1 MVQGDFGTDV
11 ISGRPI
17 LDIILEVLPFTLA
30 LAFSSLALGLVLGI
44 PLGVLAA
51 SRPGSLVD
59 RGLGFVSIAFVTL
72 PSFVVSIVLLLVFSL
87 ALNWLPVSG
96 AGEPGD
102 LGDQLL
108 HLILPTVALA
118 LGWIGYVA
126 RIMRASLLEVLS
138 EPHIRTMR
146 AYGVSER
153 RIIWRYAMRPALIP
167 LVAILGIG
175 LGDLISAAIFAEII
189 FSRPGLGNLI
199 YKAASVRNYPIVQAG
214 TVVVVLFCASL
225 ALLLSVD
232 EVYESLQR
240 VLAAAEPL
248 IAGHPYLGA
257 IVFVLLAAL
266 SAVLAFFSSA
276 LLVPPAVFTWGNT
289 VTLVLLWLG
298 WLLGGASGEQRLP
311 PGSKLAIAQQLLT
324 ALRP

>member
-1 MVQGDFGTDV
+1 MRLPGTLRLVAAKLLVTALTIVGAVTGVFLLLQFVPGDLATVVLGTRATPELRAAFAEQMGLDQPVWMQLWMFLTGMLQGDFGTDV
-11 ISGRPI
+11 ISGRSI
-17 LDIILEVLPFTLA
+17 LDLILEVLPFTLA
-30 LAFSSLALGLVLGI
+30 LAFSSLTLGLVVGI
-44 PLGVLAA
+44 SLGVLAA

-72 PSFVVSIVLLLVFSL
+72 PSFVISIVLLLVFSL
-87 ALNWLPVSG
+87 SLNWLPVSG
-96 AGEPGD
+96 VGEPGD
-102 LGDQLL
+102 LSDQLL
-108 HLILPTVALA
+108 HLILPTTALA

-214 TVVVVLFCASL
+214 TVVVVLFYILANTSSDLLAS
-225 ALLLSVD
+225 
-232 EVYESLQR
+232 
-240 VLAAAEPL
+240 VLDPRIKANRAAAP
-248 IAGHPYLGA
+248 
-257 IVFVLLAAL
+257 
-266 SAVLAFFSSA
+266 
-276 LLVPPAVFTWGNT
+276 
-289 VTLVLLWLG
+289 
-298 WLLGGASGEQRLP
+298 
-311 PGSKLAIAQQLLT
+311 
-324 ALRP
+324 

>member
-1 MVQGDFGTDV
+1 LRLPGTLRLVAAKLLVTALTIVGAVTGVFLLLQFVPGDLATVVLGTRATPELRAAFAEQMGLDQPVWMQLWMFLTGMLQGDFGTDV

-17 LDIILEVLPFTLA
+17 LDLILEVLPFTLA
-30 LAFSSLALGLVLGI
+30 LAFSSLALGLVVGI
-44 PLGVLAA
+44 SLGVLAA

-72 PSFVVSIVLLLVFSL
+72 PSFVISIVLLLVFSL
-87 ALNWLPVSG
+87 SLNWLPVSG
-96 AGEPGD
+96 VGEPGD
-102 LGDQLL
+102 LSDQLL
-108 HLILPTVALA
+108 HLILPTNALA

-146 AYGVSER
+146 AYGVSGR

-214 TVVVVLFCASL
+214 TVVVVLFYILANTSSDLLAS
-225 ALLLSVD
+225 
-232 EVYESLQR
+232 
-240 VLAAAEPL
+240 VLDPRIKANRAAAP
-248 IAGHPYLGA
+248 
-257 IVFVLLAAL
+257 
-266 SAVLAFFSSA
+266 
-276 LLVPPAVFTWGNT
+276 
-289 VTLVLLWLG
+289 
-298 WLLGGASGEQRLP
+298 
-311 PGSKLAIAQQLLT
+311 
-324 ALRP
+324 

>member
-1 MVQGDFGTDV
+1 MRLPGTLRLVAAKLLVTALTIVGAVTGVFLLLQFVPGDLATVVLGTRATPELRAAFAEQMGLDQPVWMQLWMFLTGMLQGDFGTDV
-11 ISGRPI
+11 ISGRSI
-17 LDIILEVLPFTLA
+17 LDLILEVLPFTLA
-30 LAFSSLALGLVLGI
+30 LAFSSLALGLVVGI
-44 PLGVLAA
+44 SLGVLAA

-59 RGLGFVSIAFVTL
+59 RCLGFVSIAFVTL
-72 PSFVVSIVLLLVFSL
+72 PSFVISIVLLLVFSL
-87 ALNWLPVSG
+87 SLNWLPVSG

-102 LGDQLL
+102 LADQLL
-108 HLILPTVALA
+108 HLILPTTALA

-199 YKAASVRNYPIVQAG
+199 YKAASMRNYPIVQAG
-214 TVVVVLFCASL
+214 TVVVVLFYILANTSSDLVAS
-225 ALLLSVD
+225 
-232 EVYESLQR
+232 
-240 VLAAAEPL
+240 VLDPRIKANRAAEP
-248 IAGHPYLGA
+248 
-257 IVFVLLAAL
+257 
-266 SAVLAFFSSA
+266 
-276 LLVPPAVFTWGNT
+276 
-289 VTLVLLWLG
+289 
-298 WLLGGASGEQRLP
+298 
-311 PGSKLAIAQQLLT
+311 
-324 ALRP
+324 

>member
-1 MVQGDFGTDV
+1 LQLPGTLRLAAGKLLVAALTIVGAVTGVFLLMQFVPGDLATVVLGTRATPELRAAFAEQMGLDQPVPVQLWMFLKAMAQGDFGTDV
-11 ISGRPI
+11 ISGRSI
-17 LDIILEVLPFTLA
+17 LDLIFEVLPFTLA
-30 LAFSSLALGLVLGI
+30 LAFSSLALGLVVGI
-44 PLGVLAA
+44 SLGVLAA

-72 PSFVVSIVLLLVFSL
+72 PSFVISIVLLLVFSL
-87 ALNWLPVSG
+87 SLNWLPVSG

-102 LGDQLL
+102 LADQLL
-108 HLILPTVALA
+108 HLILPTIALA

-199 YKAASVRNYPIVQAG
+199 YKAASMRNYPIVQAG
-214 TVVVVLFCASL
+214 TVVVVLFYILANTSSDLLASTL
-225 ALLLSVD
+225 DPRIKAN
-232 EVYESLQR
+232 R
-240 VLAAAEPL
+240 AAAP
-248 IAGHPYLGA
+248 
-257 IVFVLLAAL
+257 
-266 SAVLAFFSSA
+266 
-276 LLVPPAVFTWGNT
+276 
-289 VTLVLLWLG
+289 
-298 WLLGGASGEQRLP
+298 
-311 PGSKLAIAQQLLT
+311 
-324 ALRP
+324 

>member
-1 MVQGDFGTDV
+1 MRLPGTLRLVAAKLLVTALTIVGAVTGVFLLLQFVPGDLATVVLGTRATPELRAAFAEQMGLDQPVWMQLWMFLTGMLQGDFGTDV

-17 LDIILEVLPFTLA
+17 LDLILEVLPFTLA
-30 LAFSSLALGLVLGI
+30 LAFSSLALGLVVGI
-44 PLGVLAA
+44 SLGVLAA

-72 PSFVVSIVLLLVFSL
+72 PSFVISIVLLLVFSL
-87 ALNWLPVSG
+87 SLNWLPVSG
-96 AGEPGD
+96 VGEPGD
-102 LGDQLL
+102 LSDQLL
-108 HLILPTVALA
+108 HLILPTTALA

-214 TVVVVLFCASL
+214 TVVVVLFYILANTSSDLLAS
-225 ALLLSVD
+225 
-232 EVYESLQR
+232 
-240 VLAAAEPL
+240 VLDPRIKANRAAAP
-248 IAGHPYLGA
+248 
-257 IVFVLLAAL
+257 
-266 SAVLAFFSSA
+266 
-276 LLVPPAVFTWGNT
+276 
-289 VTLVLLWLG
+289 
-298 WLLGGASGEQRLP
+298 
-311 PGSKLAIAQQLLT
+311 
-324 ALRP
+324 

>member
-1 MVQGDFGTDV
+1 MRLPGTLRLVAAKLLVTALTIVGAVTGVFLLLQFVPGDLATVVLGTRATPELRAAFAEQMGLDQPVWMQLWMFLTGMLQGDFGTDV
-11 ISGRPI
+11 ISGRSI
-17 LDIILEVLPFTLA
+17 LDLILEVLPFTLA
-30 LAFSSLALGLVLGI
+30 LAFSSLALGLVVGI
-44 PLGVLAA
+44 SLGVLAA

-72 PSFVVSIVLLLVFSL
+72 PSFVISIVLLLVFSL
-87 ALNWLPVSG
+87 SLNWLPVSG
-96 AGEPGD
+96 VGEPGD
-102 LGDQLL
+102 LSDQLL
-108 HLILPTVALA
+108 HLILPTTALA

-214 TVVVVLFCASL
+214 TVVVVLFYILANTSSDLLAS
-225 ALLLSVD
+225 
-232 EVYESLQR
+232 
-240 VLAAAEPL
+240 VLDPRIKANRAAAP
-248 IAGHPYLGA
+248 
-257 IVFVLLAAL
+257 
-266 SAVLAFFSSA
+266 
-276 LLVPPAVFTWGNT
+276 
-289 VTLVLLWLG
+289 
-298 WLLGGASGEQRLP
+298 
-311 PGSKLAIAQQLLT
+311 
-324 ALRP
+324 

>member
-1 MVQGDFGTDV
+1 MRLPGTLRLVAAKLLVTALTIVGAVTGVFLLLQFVPGDLATVVLGTRATPELRAAFAEQMGLDQPVWMQLWMFLTGMLQGDFGTDV

-17 LDIILEVLPFTLA
+17 LDLILEVLPFTLA
-30 LAFSSLALGLVLGI
+30 LAFSSLALGLVVGI
-44 PLGVLAA
+44 SLGVLAA

-72 PSFVVSIVLLLVFSL
+72 PSFVISIVLLLVFSL
-87 ALNWLPVSG
+87 SLNWLPVSG
-96 AGEPGD
+96 VGEPGD
-102 LGDQLL
+102 LSDQLL
-108 HLILPTVALA
+108 HLILPTTALA

-167 LVAILGIG
+167 LVAILGMG

-214 TVVVVLFCASL
+214 TVVVVLFYILANTSSDLLAS
-225 ALLLSVD
+225 
-232 EVYESLQR
+232 
-240 VLAAAEPL
+240 VLDPRIKANRAAAP
-248 IAGHPYLGA
+248 
-257 IVFVLLAAL
+257 
-266 SAVLAFFSSA
+266 
-276 LLVPPAVFTWGNT
+276 
-289 VTLVLLWLG
+289 
-298 WLLGGASGEQRLP
+298 
-311 PGSKLAIAQQLLT
+311 
-324 ALRP
+324 

>member
-1 MVQGDFGTDV
+1 LRAAFAEQMGLDQPVWMQLWMFLTGMLQGDFGTDV

-17 LDIILEVLPFTLA
+17 LDLILEVLPFTLA
-30 LAFSSLALGLVLGI
+30 LAFSSLALGLVVGI
-44 PLGVLAA
+44 SLGVLAA

-72 PSFVVSIVLLLVFSL
+72 PSFVISIVLLLVFSL
-87 ALNWLPVSG
+87 SLNWLPVSG
-96 AGEPGD
+96 VGEPGD
-102 LGDQLL
+102 LSDQLL
-108 HLILPTVALA
+108 HLILPTTALA

-214 TVVVVLFCASL
+214 TVVVVLFYILANTSSDLLAS
-225 ALLLSVD
+225 
-232 EVYESLQR
+232 
-240 VLAAAEPL
+240 VLDPRIKANRAAAP
-248 IAGHPYLGA
+248 
-257 IVFVLLAAL
+257 
-266 SAVLAFFSSA
+266 
-276 LLVPPAVFTWGNT
+276 
-289 VTLVLLWLG
+289 
-298 WLLGGASGEQRLP
+298 
-311 PGSKLAIAQQLLT
+311 
-324 ALRP
+324 

>member
-1 MVQGDFGTDV
+1 LRLPGTLRLVAAKLLVTALTIVGAVTGVFLLLQFVPGDLATVVLGTRATPELRAAFAEQMGLDQPVWMQLWMFLTGMLQGDFGTDV
-11 ISGRPI
+11 ISGRSI
-17 LDIILEVLPFTLA
+17 LDLILEVLPFTLA
-30 LAFSSLALGLVLGI
+30 LAFSSLTLGLVVGI
-44 PLGVLAA
+44 SLGVLAA

-72 PSFVVSIVLLLVFSL
+72 PSFVISIVLLLVFSL
-87 ALNWLPVSG
+87 SLNWLPVSG
-96 AGEPGD
+96 VGEPGD
-102 LGDQLL
+102 LSDQLL
-108 HLILPTVALA
+108 HLILPTTALA

-199 YKAASVRNYPIVQAG
+199 YKAASVRNYPVVQAG
-214 TVVVVLFCASL
+214 TVVVVLFYILANTSSDLLAS
-225 ALLLSVD
+225 
-232 EVYESLQR
+232 
-240 VLAAAEPL
+240 VLDPRIKANRAAAP
-248 IAGHPYLGA
+248 
-257 IVFVLLAAL
+257 
-266 SAVLAFFSSA
+266 
-276 LLVPPAVFTWGNT
+276 
-289 VTLVLLWLG
+289 
-298 WLLGGASGEQRLP
+298 
-311 PGSKLAIAQQLLT
+311 
-324 ALRP
+324 

>member
-1 MVQGDFGTDV
+1 LRLPGTLRLVAAKLLVTALTIVGAVTGVFLLLQFVPGDLATVVLGTRATPELRAAFAEQMGLDQPVWMQLWMFLTGMLQGDFGTDV
-11 ISGRPI
+11 ISGRSI
-17 LDIILEVLPFTLA
+17 LDLILEVLPFTLA
-30 LAFSSLALGLVLGI
+30 LAFSSLALGLVVGI
-44 PLGVLAA
+44 SLGVLAA

-72 PSFVVSIVLLLVFSL
+72 PSFVISIVLLLVFSL
-87 ALNWLPVSG
+87 SLNWLPVSG
-96 AGEPGD
+96 VGEPGD
-102 LGDQLL
+102 LSDQLL
-108 HLILPTVALA
+108 HLILPTTALA

-214 TVVVVLFCASL
+214 TVVVVLFYILANTSSDLLAS
-225 ALLLSVD
+225 
-232 EVYESLQR
+232 
-240 VLAAAEPL
+240 VLDPRIKANRAAAP
-248 IAGHPYLGA
+248 
-257 IVFVLLAAL
+257 
-266 SAVLAFFSSA
+266 
-276 LLVPPAVFTWGNT
+276 
-289 VTLVLLWLG
+289 
-298 WLLGGASGEQRLP
+298 
-311 PGSKLAIAQQLLT
+311 
-324 ALRP
+324 

>member
-1 MVQGDFGTDV
+1 MQLPGTLRLAAGKLLVAALTIVGAVTGVFLLMQFVPGDLATVVLGTRATPELRAAFAEQMGLDQPVPVQLWMFLTAMFHGDFGTDV

-17 LDIILEVLPFTLA
+17 LDLILEVLPFTLA
-30 LAFSSLALGLVLGI
+30 LAFSSLALGLALGI

-59 RGLGFVSIAFVTL
+59 RGLSFVSIAFVTL
-72 PSFVVSIVLLLVFSL
+72 PSFVISIILLLVFSL
-87 ALNWLPVSG
+87 SLNWLPVSG

-102 LGDQLL
+102 LADQLL
-108 HLILPTVALA
+108 HLVLPTTALA

-199 YKAASVRNYPIVQAG
+199 YRAASMRNYPIVQAG
-214 TVVVVLFCASL
+214 TVVVVLFYIL
-225 ALLLSVD
+225 ANTCSD
-232 EVYESLQR
+232 
-240 VLAAAEPL
+240 
-248 IAGHPYLGA
+248 
-257 IVFVLLAAL
+257 LLA
-266 SAVLAFFSSA
+266 SVLDPRIKA
-276 LLVPPAVFTWGNT
+276 NR
-289 VTLVLLWLG
+289 
-298 WLLGGASGEQRLP
+298 E
-311 PGSKLAIAQQLLT
+311 T
-324 ALRP
+324 AP

>member
-1 MVQGDFGTDV
+1 LQLPGTLRLAAGKLLVVALTIVGAVTGVFLLMQFVPGDLATVVLGTRATPELRAAFAEQMGLDQPVPVQLWMFLTAMFQGDFGTDV

-17 LDIILEVLPFTLA
+17 LDLILEVLPFTLA
-30 LAFSSLALGLVLGI
+30 LAFSSLALGLALGI

-59 RGLGFVSIAFVTL
+59 RGLSFVSIAFVTL
-72 PSFVVSIVLLLVFSL
+72 PSFVISIILLLVFSL
-87 ALNWLPVSG
+87 SLNWLPVSG

-102 LGDQLL
+102 LADQLL
-108 HLILPTVALA
+108 HLVLPTTALA

-199 YKAASVRNYPIVQAG
+199 YRAASMRNYPIVQAG
-214 TVVVVLFCASL
+214 TVVVVLFYIL
-225 ALLLSVD
+225 ANTCSD
-232 EVYESLQR
+232 
-240 VLAAAEPL
+240 
-248 IAGHPYLGA
+248 
-257 IVFVLLAAL
+257 LLA
-266 SAVLAFFSSA
+266 SVLDPRIKA
-276 LLVPPAVFTWGNT
+276 NR
-289 VTLVLLWLG
+289 
-298 WLLGGASGEQRLP
+298 E
-311 PGSKLAIAQQLLT
+311 T
-324 ALRP
+324 AP

>member
-1 MVQGDFGTDV
+1 MQLPGTLRLAAGKLLVVALTIVGAVTGVFLLMQFVPGDLATVVLGTRATPELRAAFAEQMGLDQPVPVQLWMFLTAMFQGDFGTDV

-17 LDIILEVLPFTLA
+17 LDLILEVLPFTLA
-30 LAFSSLALGLVLGI
+30 LAFSSLALGLALGI

-59 RGLGFVSIAFVTL
+59 RGLSFVSIAFVTL
-72 PSFVVSIVLLLVFSL
+72 PSFVISIILLLVFSL
-87 ALNWLPVSG
+87 SLNWLPVSG

-102 LGDQLL
+102 LADQLL
-108 HLILPTVALA
+108 HLVLPTTALA

-199 YKAASVRNYPIVQAG
+199 YRAASMRNYPIVQAG
-214 TVVVVLFCASL
+214 TVVVVLFYIL
-225 ALLLSVD
+225 ANTCSD
-232 EVYESLQR
+232 
-240 VLAAAEPL
+240 
-248 IAGHPYLGA
+248 
-257 IVFVLLAAL
+257 LLA
-266 SAVLAFFSSA
+266 SVLDPRIKA
-276 LLVPPAVFTWGNT
+276 NR
-289 VTLVLLWLG
+289 
-298 WLLGGASGEQRLP
+298 E
-311 PGSKLAIAQQLLT
+311 T
-324 ALRP
+324 AP